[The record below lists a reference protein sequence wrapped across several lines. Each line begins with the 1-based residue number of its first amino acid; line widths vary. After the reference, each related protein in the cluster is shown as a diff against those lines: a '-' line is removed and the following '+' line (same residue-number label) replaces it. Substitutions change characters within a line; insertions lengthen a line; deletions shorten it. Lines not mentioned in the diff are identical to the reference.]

1 MRCVDDLRT
10 GVQLPSPPP
19 RIILAGDSPISPGIV
34 AGQDYFPIYFSLH
47 LIPTQG
53 HPALELVL
61 FKTRELLWSPLFR
74 GLLHFACSSA
84 SGYDIVGIDAL
95 RRPVG
100 LEVAMYIVCAQIKK
114 EAALPTGC
122 FLSHFY

>member
-1 MRCVDDLRT
+1 MSTMV
-10 GVQLPSPPP
+10 V
-19 RIILAGDSPISPGIV
+19 II
-34 AGQDYFPIYFSLH
+34 FPIYFPFRPIS
-47 LIPTQG
+47 TQG
-53 HPALELVL
+53 HPALELVF
-61 FKTRELLWSPLFR
+61 FKTRELLWSPFFR

-84 SGYDIVGIDAL
+84 SGYDIVGIDAS

-122 FLSHFY
+122 FLSHFS